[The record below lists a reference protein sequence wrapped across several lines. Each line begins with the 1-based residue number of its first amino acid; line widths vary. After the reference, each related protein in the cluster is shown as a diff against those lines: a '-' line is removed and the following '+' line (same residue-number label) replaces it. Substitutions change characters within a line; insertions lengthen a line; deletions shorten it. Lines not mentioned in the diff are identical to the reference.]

1 MTRERWMASLF
12 AVGSLCFLAGP
23 FPGYVALVGPRA
35 DAITFSAGS
44 ILFTAGA
51 ALQAAIA
58 FPERHADHAAWWS
71 AAVQLAGTLFFNA
84 TTLRAM
90 DTALSSPEYD
100 RLVWRPDAL
109 GSICFLISGVIA
121 FHASPRRGWRPVRGG
136 QGWWEPSVNLLGCV
150 LFGISAVAGYVVP
163 AKGSLLDLAAANW
176 NTALGAACFA
186 ACALST
192 LRTGRTSKSP
202 RLRRMHELEQALA
215 RDVARLV

>member
-1 MTRERWMASLF
+1 MRHSTWGPAARRLLGGRRHPHAPVRRLRQRVSSLLGDARPGPMAIASTAMTRERWMASLF
-12 AVGSLCFLAGP
+12 AVGSLCFLVGP

-35 DAITFSAGS
+35 DAITFFAGS
-44 ILFTAGA
+44 LLFTAGA

-84 TTLRAM
+84 TPLRAM

-136 QGWWEPSVNLLGCV
+136 
-150 LFGISAVAGYVVP
+150 
-163 AKGSLLDLAAANW
+163 
-176 NTALGAACFA
+176 
-186 ACALST
+186 
-192 LRTGRTSKSP
+192 
-202 RLRRMHELEQALA
+202 
-215 RDVARLV
+215 